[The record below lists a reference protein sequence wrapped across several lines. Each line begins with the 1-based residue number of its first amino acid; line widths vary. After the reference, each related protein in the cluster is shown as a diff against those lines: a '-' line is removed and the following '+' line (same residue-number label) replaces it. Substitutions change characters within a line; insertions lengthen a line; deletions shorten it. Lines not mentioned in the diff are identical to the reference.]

1 MEKTN
6 SNATHKFKIT
16 EITAWDVNRRMV
28 QATADHSDAPYDDI
42 LAEARREARRA
53 LSTGAGVNLPI
64 ICNAT
69 DENDALANYAEKF
82 YSNALIVPVEAVIE
96 HQFTVSLQV
105 DCRVDVTVWAQDFQ
119 EAGACAVIAD
129 IKDLPKDY
137 IETHAVNG
145 TDEVTG
151 EFKDLC

>member
-1 MEKTN
+1 MEKL
-6 SNATHKFKIT
+6 HKFKIR

-28 QATADHSDAPYDDI
+28 QTTADHSDASYDDI
-42 LAEARREARRA
+42 LAEARREARHA

-64 ICNAT
+64 ICDAT
-69 DENDALANYAEKF
+69 DENDALAKYAEKF
-82 YSNALIVPVEAVIE
+82 YANALIVPVEAVIE

-129 IKDLPKDY
+129 YEKKDLEI
-137 IETHAVNG
+137 IETHSVNG

-151 EFKDLC
+151 VFKDLC